1 MRSGV
6 AVSTVHFYERQ
17 GLIASW
23 RTGGNQRRYDRAILR
38 RIAIIRVAQKAGI
51 HLKAMK
57 DFLATIPAGSTLT
70 ADDWRRLTLSWQSMI
85 EERIEALQQ
94 LRDKLGG
101 CLSLTDCPL
110 RNSNDRLAQE
120 GPGARLLMRSPRG

>member
-101 CLSLTDCPL
+101 WVAD
-110 RNSNDRLAQE
+110 AF
-120 GPGARLLMRSPRG
+120 RSPIARSGIATTVWHRKAPGRGC